1 MMHNQTTRKRYKGL
15 CNSLGSQKDWKD
27 ISYWFISI
35 FSIIGLLG
43 CTTPGQHFN
52 DVANELGLYPY
63 KLNSHQFQHI
73 LFENNILAG
82 PSDTLHVYIDGDGTP
97 WERNR
102 WISDDPSA
110 RNPLILRLMIQDTMP
125 SILLG
130 RPCYYGLNNSPGCE
144 NKYWTSHRYSKEVI
158 QSMSQALNIWL
169 AKHKFTQIVLI
180 GYSGGGSIAI
190 LMADKIKKTKKVVT
204 IAANLDVKAWSK
216 FHGYSKLKNSL
227 NPSDEVKLKT
237 GIQQFHFAGTDD
249 NVVPPFIIKKYAENQ
264 KNSKYYQFDDKDH
277 GCCWEEEW
285 PNILGLIE

>member
-1 MMHNQTTRKRYKGL
+1 MHNQTISKCY
-15 CNSLGSQKDWKD
+15 NGSFNTQGNQKVWKV

-35 FSIIGLLG
+35 FSIIGLVG

-52 DVANELGLYPY
+52 DVAYELGLYAQ
-63 KLNSHQFQHI
+63 KLDSHQFQHI
-73 LFENNILAG
+73 IYENNILAG
-82 PSDTLHVYIDGDGTP
+82 ASETLHVYIDGDGTP

-130 RPCYYGLNNSPGCE
+130 RPCYYGLSNSPGCE

-158 QSMSQALNIWL
+158 QSMSQALKIWL
-169 AKHKFTQIVLI
+169 EQHKFNQLVLI
-180 GYSGGGSIAI
+180 GYSGGGTIAI
-190 LMADKIKKTKKVVT
+190 LMADIIKTTTKVVT
-204 IAANLDVKAWSK
+204 VAANLDVTAWSK

-227 NPSDEVKLKT
+227 NPSDEDKLKAE
-237 GIQQFHFAGTDD
+237 IQQFHFTGTDD
-249 NVVPPFIIKKYAENQ
+249 NVVPPFIVKKYAENQ
-264 KNSKYYQFDDKDH
+264 ENAKYYQFNDIDH
-277 GCCWEEEW
+277 GCCWEKEW